1 MRQVLLQIASA
12 FLSKCDSYYKIR
24 QFYHKMRQLLQ
35 DASLQYTPFKFDLI
49 DWNVALWNRN

>member
-12 FLSKCDSYYKIR
+12 FLSKCDSCYKIR

-49 DWNVALWNRN
+49 D